1 MENPIEMDDLG
12 VLCFLL
18 VKLMWTNYRGC
29 FLGRVTKNGAFAQ
42 VRAIATLEDVTVDV
56 RDPKK
61 LARHAVVTKWAPR
74 SLLDTLRDH
83 LT

>member
-12 VLCFLL
+12 VPGFLL

-29 FLGRVTKNGAFAQ
+29 WGESCQKRRAQ

-56 RDPKK
+56 RDPRDWN
-61 LARHAVVTKWAPR
+61 LQGM
-74 SLLDTLRDH
+74 LLSQNGLPVH
-83 LT
+83 CWIHSGNLT